1 MLTVVLSAFAWLPAM
16 AQQSQDA
23 LYIFRND
30 GQFNAFFWGD
40 IERIE
45 YSRVDTFGIER
56 HDYVVQEIYA
66 LDSVFRIPLSAIDS
80 VSFVTPETQYKKD
93 VVRPDKSIADYIV
106 ASDSVSWIRLAPNTP
121 SALIPK
127 KGDKIFIKEFSRY
140 IPDGF
145 VGLVTSV
152 TSGEGGYTV
161 MTDELELVDIFDR
174 LVVKTA
180 AASVEDN
187 TAAVRRRGLFDG
199 TEMNYTNEEP
209 IELPPLAGSIP
220 FTGSYAMG
228 KLGPVSIS
236 GDVAGAFNYGI
247 KRKLEIRAFLF
258 VDALKAQFKYD
269 QNVKSYNEV
278 DLGGSLVGT
287 MTGSVDFPL
296 KGVSKSLSD
305 FFRVNVTAGLFVGA
319 QFSAIS
325 INYTRKYNVLLHTQ
339 VVADEKDVPLIPGE
353 IPIPFHRYHYDV
365 ALDTTEFSAN
375 INDKY
380 SFSAGVYAEISL
392 GVRYPF
398 KKWDTSANKDKLGV
412 GVKLRAELG
421 GKLEFSVPKLDL
433 PLVFT
438 DKPLPQLSLYR
449 LLNTQTDISL
459 MGYGKL
465 SLSGEL
471 GKWKGSIDP
480 ELDVL
485 KTGHFGVVPDIT
497 GISVSQ
503 DRELPIRPYRHLMTA
518 PLAPDRKL
526 LMSKDIGFAVFDKDG
541 KLVTDSISDYYLS
554 NGKCTDTGWERD
566 GLYRCVFTNIDPV
579 KSEESTYTAYPM
591 VKYDGWKLL
600 VDKKREFTLDSARI
614 DVKER
619 LIEDIK
625 GEGGSRDVEVIPNMS
640 NVEVESEDESWLTFV
655 WLDHKN
661 ELAVFYKALPK
672 GVHGRRGVI
681 RLTGKTQKGEK
692 LIEDS
697 VVVCQGGGYIAVH
710 PEKLTFDIDGGTKT
724 VTIDSTNV
732 KEIIVRDTPRGIH
745 ATLKDNVL
753 TITVDKNTD
762 YKYTDFV
769 ILEGETDNGQKASV
783 YITIE
788 QDGKDPDAPDPG
800 ETIAIET
807 FKCSVRAGNTKLVS
821 CSDPDI
827 HWGMGYGPQPWG
839 WSVGYDAEKAPKLV
853 TATIGSKAINFV
865 VHADNDEYTTYRDE
879 NSPIYDGTPLAG
891 NRSYTLTF
899 DIEKYLDDEGKPAAR
914 VTNMSMSYSSKETW
928 PNVPDFGYYEDYELH
943 RISAT
948 VDPSEVKAS
957 IDISS
962 KFDYVDGKFQYIPI
976 GYKSI
981 MLSGR
986 SEFYSDAPYEGE
998 DVRIGSYSYDFTFH
1012 YYEYRDKE
1020 WKKYDAS
1027 YVQEGQSAKNS
1038 IFLKVTFPTEVHEKL
1053 MQWFK
1058 DQ

>member
-1 MLTVVLSAFAWLPAM
+1 MRLPRTLFLYVLTVLLSVTAWLPAT
-16 AQQSQDA
+16 AQQVQDA

-40 IERIE
+40 IDRIE
-45 YSRVDTFGIER
+45 YSKIDTLGVE
-56 HDYVVQEIYA
+56 HDDYVVQEVYA
-66 LDSVFRIPLSAIDS
+66 LDSVFRIPVSAIDS
-80 VSFVTPETQYKKD
+80 VAFVTPENKVKDD
-93 VVRPDKSIADYIV
+93 VVQPDKSIADYIV
-106 ASDSVSWIRLAPNTP
+106 ASDSVSWIRLAQNTP
-121 SALIPK
+121 ASLIPK
-127 KGDKIFIKEFSRY
+127 KGDKIFIKEFSRF

-187 TAAVRRRGLFDG
+187 TAASRRRGFFDG
-199 TEMNYTNEEP
+199 TEMSYTNEEP

-228 KLGPVSIS
+228 KLGPV
-236 GDVAGAFNYGI
+236 I

-258 VDALKAQFKYD
+258 VDAFKAQFKYNQD
-269 QNVKSYNEV
+269 VRSYNEV

-305 FFRVNVTAGLFVGA
+305 FFKVNVTAGLFVGA

-325 INYTRKYNVLLHTQ
+325 INYTRKYNVLLRTQ

-365 ALDTTEFSAN
+365 ALDTTEFSATV
-375 INDKY
+375 NDKY

-421 GKLEFSVPKLDL
+421 GKLEFSVPKLNL

-438 DKPLPQLSLYR
+438 DKPLPELSLYR

-471 GKWKGSIDP
+471 GKWKGSFDP

-497 GISVSQ
+497 GINVSQ

-526 LMSKDIGFAVFDKDG
+526 LLSKDIGFAVFDKDG

-554 NGKCTDTGWERD
+554 DGKCTDAGWERD

-600 VDKKREFTLDSARI
+600 VDKRREFTLDSARI

-625 GEGGSRDVEVIPNMS
+625 GEGGSRDVEVVPNMS
-640 NVEVESEDESWLTFV
+640 NVEVESEAEPWLTHV
-655 WLDHKN
+655 WLAHKN

-672 GVHGRRGVI
+672 GVYGRRGVI

-710 PEKLTFDIDGGTKT
+710 PEKLSFSKQGGTMT

-732 KEIIVRDTPRGIH
+732 KEITVRNTPRGIH
-745 ATLKDNVL
+745 ATLEGKVL
-753 TITVDKNTD
+753 TITVDKNDD

-769 ILEGETDNGQKASV
+769 ILEGETENGLKGSV

-800 ETIAIET
+800 ETIPIET
-807 FKCSVRAGNTKLVS
+807 FKCRVGVGNPKLVS

-839 WSVGYDAEKAPKLV
+839 WSVSYDEEKTPKLV
-853 TATIGSKAINFV
+853 TATIGDNAIHFV

-891 NRSYTLTF
+891 KRSYTLTF
-899 DIEKYLDDEGKPAAR
+899 DIEKYLDEEKPAAR

-957 IDISS
+957 IETSS
-962 KFDYVDGKFQYIPI
+962 TFDYLDGKFQYITI
-976 GYKSI
+976 GYKGI
-981 MLSGR
+981 TLSGL
-986 SEFYSDAPYEGE
+986 SEFFSEYPYEGE
-998 DVRIGSYSYDFTFH
+998 AVRIGSFNYDFTFH

-1020 WKKYDAS
+1020 WKEYDAS
-1027 YVQEGQSAKNS
+1027 YTQEGQSSKNS
-1038 IFLKVTFPTEVHEKL
+1038 ILLKVTFPTEVQADMMH
-1053 MQWFK
+1053 WFE